1 MRNALFAFVSIVSAV
16 WFASRAESQSIATPA
31 NVAAAIEKSISF
43 LVFQQKKDGPRSGS
57 WEGHIDYGAGQTSL
71 VTLALLLSFRNVGW

>member
-16 WFASRAESQSIATPA
+16 SFLSRAESQTIATPA
-31 NVAAAIEKSISF
+31 NVAAAIEKSVSY

-57 WEGHIDYGAGQTSL
+57 WEGHSGY
-71 VTLALLLSFRNVGW
+71 